1 MGGGAE
7 AQPGSSQLGQAA
19 GFAFPGF
26 GQPLKEV
33 GNGDP
38 WNCCYWELQ
47 LGQCK
52 ELGAINKIVI
62 GNEGFGS

>member
-19 GFAFPGF
+19 GLSFSSF

-47 LGQCK
+47 F
-52 ELGAINKIVI
+52 GAMQGTGCHQQNCYW
-62 GNEGFGS
+62 